1 LICFPQLTAVAPD
14 DPRVPMFQQ
23 QALAALRGEEATEW
37 LQAVAAVEVAGA
49 SFIAVPHHCA
59 GHRQVGREQ
68 AW

>member
-37 LQAVAAVEVAGA
+37 LQAVAAVEVAGVSFHRRAA
-49 SFIAVPHHCA
+49 SLRSRHQAV
-59 GHRQVGREQ
+59 GE
-68 AW
+68 